1 MPIRNA
7 RKSDIECTCW
17 ERVVC
22 VRAAQDTY
30 DDDNDHLLADSSNF
44 VVLILVDIVND
55 STNEHGDDQIAD
67 TATDQVEHSNRY

>member
-1 MPIRNA
+1 M
-7 RKSDIECTCW
+7 
-17 ERVVC
+17 
-22 VRAAQDTY
+22 RAAQDTY
-30 DDDNDHLLADSSNF
+30 DDDNDHLLADSSDF